1 MARYLALGDSYTIG
15 TGATAPAANF
25 PSLLQARLR
34 NATGEAVELVN
45 PAVDGY
51 TSEQLEATELPLLER
66 VRPTLVSLLIGAN
79 DVVQRRPMEQYRGS
93 LRRIHDA
100 IAAAAVAPGAVLAVS
115 IPDWSVTP
123 AAAQFGDPAVI
134 ASRIAAFNTVARAEA
149 EARGA
154 HWVDVTELSR
164 RGGAG
169 WLADDGLHPGDA
181 QYAAWAD
188 HIWAAAGPRWAA
200 ARHAR

>member
-1 MARYLALGDSYTIG
+1 MALYLALGDSYTIG
-15 TGATAPAANF
+15 TGATTPAASF
-25 PSLLQARLR
+25 PSRLQARVR
-34 NATGEAVELVN
+34 DATGEAVELVN

-66 VRPTLVSLLIGAN
+66 VRPALVSLLIGAN
-79 DVVQRRPMEQYRGS
+79 DVVQRRPLDAYHRS

-100 IAAAAVAPGAVLAVS
+100 IGAAGVAPGAVLAVS
-115 IPDWSVTP
+115 IPDWSVAP
-123 AAAQFGDPAVI
+123 AAARFGDAADI
-134 ASRIAAFNTVARAEA
+134 AFRIAAFNVVARAEA
-149 EARGA
+149 DARGA

-169 WLADDGLHPGDA
+169 WLAADGLHPGDA

-188 HIWAAAGPRWAA
+188 HIWVAAGPRWAA
-200 ARHAR
+200 AAHAR